1 MLDYLPRT
9 ESSSDTAEDL
19 EWLKSMESRTK
30 SALQQFQLQSK
41 LISSSLTPNSSLLK
55 FQGSSNLTVDQVLK
69 RQSQFLTTYGLNL
82 ISVRAE
88 PGVVSL
94 ALSRDSRRVLK
105 LQDAWAQWSP
115 DCTNGNQEIVIGVK
129 EDDGSLLIY
138 SPRRHAPHALI
149 AGSTGSGKSVL
160 MQNIILSLAATNS
173 PAQAE
178 IIIID
183 PKQVDYLAFSDL
195 PHLKGGII
203 DEQDSAIETLNGL
216 IEEMDR
222 RYALL
227 KSNRVTNI
235 FDLYKKEEAS
245 ERPPV
250 LWVIHDEF
258 AEWMMTDEYKDAVG
272 KVVSRLGVKA
282 RAAGIFLI
290 FAAQRPDSSVMPMQL
305 RSNLG
310 NRLILKVDSEGTS
323 EISLGER
330 GAEKL
335 LGKGHMCAKLDGEPG
350 PIFSQ
355 VPFLS
360 SEEIEYGVQ
369 TITRKYSDAD
379 QS

>member
-1 MLDYLPRT
+1 
-9 ESSSDTAEDL
+9 
-19 EWLKSMESRTK
+19 
-30 SALQQFQLQSK
+30 
-41 LISSSLTPNSSLLK
+41 
-55 FQGSSNLTVDQVLK
+55 
-69 RQSQFLTTYGLNL
+69 
-82 ISVRAE
+82 
-88 PGVVSL
+88 
-94 ALSRDSRRVLK
+94 VLK

-115 DCTNGNQEIVIGVK
+115 DCTDGNQEIVIGVK

-173 PAQAE
+173 PYQAE

-203 DEQDSAIETLNGL
+203 DEQGSAIETLNSL
-216 IEEMDR
+216 IKEMDR

-235 FDLYKKEEAS
+235 FDLYKKEGAS
-245 ERPPV
+245 EKPPV

-258 AEWMMTDEYKDAVG
+258 AEWMMTDEYKEAVG

-330 GAEKL
+330 GAERL

-350 PIFSQ
+350 LIFSQ

-369 TITRKYSDAD
+369 TITRKYSDTE
-379 QS
+379 S